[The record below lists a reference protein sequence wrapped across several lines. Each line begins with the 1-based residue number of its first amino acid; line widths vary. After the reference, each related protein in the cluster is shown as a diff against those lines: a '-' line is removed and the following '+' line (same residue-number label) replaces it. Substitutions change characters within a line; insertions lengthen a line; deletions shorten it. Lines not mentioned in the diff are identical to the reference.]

1 MMRRSIL
8 LASLI
13 TAWFTTG
20 LVTAQEVDIAALR
33 QEKVQ
38 ATETFFNTSN
48 DVKERLAAIQR
59 MGYPDQKTFERL
71 LKVATNSSEN
81 DLVRL
86 AAMKRYRYD
95 DHYID
100 AVLNIIADPTQ
111 SAMLASE
118 LIYDIARRTT
128 FRLPAKVRQTLQA
141 ALRER
146 LEDPRDAVRLAAY
159 RSLVP
164 SHDLVAIDRIVEG
177 VRNGTPPTPM
187 ADAVELLDVD
197 GPTRHVKT
205 VQPLIDTKDP
215 EVLAQ
220 VVRVLAVDPDSR
232 PAVVKLVTTRQT
244 ARQVRVNA
252 LRALSREDQ
261 EYFSYGLELLLDRRE
276 DPDVRYAAL
285 KGAMAR
291 MNYQQVPSDQQI
303 RFGRAVQNIA
313 NTAGGQV
320 TSSGKDL
327 GAEAKRLV
335 AHLRKYFPVIRQ
347 TLTND

>member
-1 MMRRSIL
+1 MNRQSIL
-8 LASLI
+8 WASLI
-13 TAWFTTG
+13 AVLFTTG
-20 LVTAQEVDIAALR
+20 LDVAHAVDVAALR
-33 QEKVQ
+33 RAKVQ
-38 ATETFFNTSN
+38 ATETFFNTSK

-59 MGYPDQKTFERL
+59 MGYPDPETFERL
-71 LKVATNSSEN
+71 LKVATKSTEN

-86 AAMKRYRYD
+86 AAMKRYQYNDRY
-95 DHYID
+95 IN

-118 LIYDIARRTT
+118 LIYDITRRTT
-128 FRLPAKVRQTLQA
+128 FRQPAKVRQTLQA

-146 LEDPRDAVRLAAY
+146 LRDPRDAVRLAAY

-215 EVLAQ
+215 AVLAQ

-232 PAVVKLVTTRQT
+232 PAVVNLLLNRQT

-252 LRALSREDQ
+252 LRALSREDP
-261 EYFSYGLELLLDRRE
+261 EYFSYGLNLMSDRRE
-276 DPDVRYAAL
+276 DPDVRYAAI

-291 MNYQQVPSDQQI
+291 MNYQQVPSEQQI
-303 RFGRAVQNIA
+303 RFGRVVQNIA

-320 TSSGKDL
+320 TSNGKDL

-335 AHLRKYFPVIRQ
+335 AHLQKYFPVTRR
-347 TLTND
+347 TLNSD